1 MKTLK
6 NILWAVALACAL
18 PILSGCSAGELE
30 KPEIKTLDAPV
41 VTAVLNDVKVELE
54 WTPVINATSYK
65 VEYKNAT
72 ETEFAPAGTVSY
84 SPYVFEN
91 LELSNTYDFRVKALC
106 GETESAWS
114 EIVTVE
120 VVRLLPVPAVT
131 FNPGI
136 TYIDVKWKAI
146 EGVETYRVEYKAPA
160 SAEYVEAYKG
170 DGIDVEYAVKL
181 NDLDPDTSYDIRMS
195 CLAEGYNETF
205 TEVFTIKTTAA
216 PSRFIKT
223 ADEFIAW
230 LASVD
235 GMNEETAALGAD
247 IDMEGKEFTSATGFA
262 GALEGQGYSIRNLK
276 TDKPLFE
283 NFSGIISDIVIDES
297 CEFTVP
303 VGNKIFGIIAK
314 KSQGGTFNSVI
325 NKADVTCTATANL
338 DSYIIMGGLVGTAYN
353 ATFTNCENSGKI
365 KFDATGYHHRSTGIG
380 GLVGYTESSTY
391 DSCVNSGAVTLLADY
406 GDPNTR
412 FDESVISSNPNVG
425 VNLGGVVG
433 CGMDFS
439 TASYCTNEAT
449 GVITFKHTKY
459 DSLAQQKGT
468 YRQVSIGGIV
478 GRARGNMTQCKNY
491 AAINVSATG
500 SVQNDYW
507 RRDQYLFNIG
517 GVAGA
522 GRYALSFESC
532 VNKGNISFANHN
544 STFQSRDV
552 SAVGGICGWQDYDAS
567 EILEGCADIFAY
579 YCIME
584 GNMAK
589 KDDVKMV
596 KIKLFK
602 DNNPIPKKYRNI
614 HYRYTSY
621 VETLDDLYN
630 SLIENGIEIV
640 NDESEVG
647 GSIESSVD
655 FGTIE
660 DVDKYGVIRITKLP
674 IPDIIRNAVHHYAG
688 EPYYNIVI
696 NDLDAYGLEL
706 LEYRYDT
713 PMYLYRKPNSKIFD
727 NVMLENNTTYFY
739 CGKPD
744 GIKITLEDFS
754 KDIRGEFKTENISLN
769 GIARDYLDK
778 LVDSIIG
785 TSNPG
790 LVYDENGNSYIFAR
804 VEYG

>member
-1 MKTLK
+1 MKKIK

-41 VTAVLNDVKVELE
+41 VTAILNDVKVELE

-146 EGVETYRVEYKAPA
+146 EGTETYRVEYKGPEATDFI
-160 SAEYVEAYKG
+160 EAYKG
-170 DGIDVEYAVKL
+170 DGLDCQYTVKL
-181 NDLDPDTSYDIRMS
+181 NDLAPDTSYDIRMS

-262 GALEGQGYSIRNLK
+262 GALEGQGYSIKNLK

-283 NFSGIISDIVIDES
+283 NFSGIISDIIIDES

-338 DSYIIMGGLVGTAYN
+338 NSYIIMGGLAGTAYES
-353 ATFTNCENSGKI
+353 TFNYCENSGKI

-391 DSCVNSGAVTLLADY
+391 DSCVNRGPVTILGDY
-406 GDPNTR
+406 GDPNTK
-412 FDESVISSNPNVG
+412 FDETVVEGNPNVG
-425 VNLGGVVG
+425 INLGGIVG

-439 TASYCTNEAT
+439 TDSYCTFMSCRNEAT
-449 GVITFKHTKY
+449 GVITLTHTKY
-459 DSLAQQKGT
+459 NKLASNDAK
-468 YRQVSIGGIV
+468 RQVSVGGIL
-478 GRARGNMTQCKNY
+478 GRARGNMSSCKNL
-491 AAINVSATG
+491 APINVTATG
-500 SVQNDYW
+500 VDDSGNTDLNDYW
-507 RRDQYLFNIG
+507 KRTNYLFNIG
-517 GVAGA
+517 GLAGA
-522 GRYALSFESC
+522 GRWALSFESC
-532 VNKGNISFANHN
+532 VNSGDISVAYYG
-544 STFQSRDV
+544 SGYKSADV
-552 SAVGGICGWQDYDAS
+552 TAIGGICGWQDYADD
-567 EILEGCADIFAY
+567 EILENCADFFGY
-579 YCIME
+579 YCINE
-584 GNMAK
+584 GSITVTGEGAAAVGGIFGVNGRQIGNKVTKSCKITYSGRDGFVGGLVGMASGNAYSR
-589 KDDVKMV
+589 MV
-596 KIKLFK
+596 K
-602 DNNPIPKKYRNI
+602 
-614 HYRYTSY
+614 
-621 VETLDDLYN
+621 
-630 SLIENGIEIV
+630 
-640 NDESEVG
+640 
-647 GSIESSVD
+647 SST
-655 FGTIE
+655 FEGTIE
-660 DVDKYGVIRITKLP
+660 ATRVYHGFTDDDRFFSIGGLIGW
-674 IPDIIRNAVHHYAG
+674 NENNQG
-688 EPYYNIVI
+688 E
-696 NDLDAYGLEL
+696 AL
-706 LEYRYDT
+706 LERDAT
-713 PMYLYRKPNSKIFD
+713 PCKFSGSVTCTNAATSVGMIVGCVNGDKVITIGNESNPIQASGTFARKELEPITITSSNLNTYAIGYL
-727 NVMLENNTTYFY
+727 
-739 CGKPD
+739 PD
-744 GIKITLEDFS
+744 GHQTTIHVTC
-754 KDIRGEFKTENISLN
+754 
-769 GIARDYLDK
+769 
-778 LVDSIIG
+778 
-785 TSNPG
+785 SN
-790 LVYDENGNSYIFAR
+790 N
-804 VEYG
+804 

>member
-170 DGIDVEYAVKL
+170 NGTDVEYAVKL

-283 NFSGIISDIVIDES
+283 NFSGIISDIIIDES

-338 DSYIIMGGLVGTAYN
+338 NSYIIMGGLAGTAYES
-353 ATFTNCENSGKI
+353 TFNKCENSGKI
-365 KFDATGYHHRSTGIG
+365 KFDATGYNHRSTGIG

-391 DSCVNSGAVTLLADY
+391 DSCVNSGTVTLLADY

-439 TASYCTNEAT
+439 TASYCTFISCRNEAT

-532 VNKGNISFANHN
+532 VNKGNISFTNHN

-584 GNMAK
+584 GNITVTGEGTAAVGGIFGVNGMQIGNSVSKSCTISYEGRQGAIGGLVGMANGNAYESR
-589 KDDVKMV
+589 MV
-596 KIKLFK
+596 KCSTFEGSILATRNFHDISSDDKYFSVGGLIGYNASNTGEVLLERGGQPCKFAGSLTCTNAACAVGMLVGCV
-602 DNNPIPKKYRNI
+602 DGTSEITIGNADNPIQASGTFARKELEPI
-614 HYRYTSY
+614 TITSSNLN
-621 VETLDDLYN
+621 T
-630 SLIENGIEIV
+630 
-640 NDESEVG
+640 
-647 GSIESSVD
+647 
-655 FGTIE
+655 
-660 DVDKYGVIRITKLP
+660 
-674 IPDIIRNAVHHYAG
+674 YAIG
-688 EPYYNIVI
+688 
-696 NDLDAYGLEL
+696 
-706 LEYRYDT
+706 
-713 PMYLYRKPNSKIFD
+713 YL
-727 NVMLENNTTYFY
+727 
-739 CGKPD
+739 PD
-744 GIKITLEDFS
+744 GHQTTIHVTC
-754 KDIRGEFKTENISLN
+754 
-769 GIARDYLDK
+769 
-778 LVDSIIG
+778 
-785 TSNPG
+785 SN
-790 LVYDENGNSYIFAR
+790 N
-804 VEYG
+804 

>member
-6 NILWAVALACAL
+6 NILWAVVLVCAL

-41 VTAVLNDVKVELE
+41 VTAILNDVKVSLE

-72 ETEFAPAGTVSY
+72 EAEFAPAGTVSY
-84 SPYVFEN
+84 SPFVFEN

-106 GETESAWS
+106 GETESAWA

-160 SAEYVEAYKG
+160 SEEYEEAYKG
-170 DGIDVEYAVKL
+170 NGTDVEYAVKL

-216 PSRFIKT
+216 PSSFINT

-262 GALEGQGYSIRNLK
+262 GALEGQGYSIKNLK

-314 KSQGGTFNSVI
+314 KSQGATFNSVI

-338 DSYIIMGGLVGTAYN
+338 NSYIIMGGLAGTAYES
-353 ATFTNCENSGKI
+353 TFNKCENSGKI
-365 KFDATGYHHRSTGIG
+365 KFDATGYNHRSTGIG

-391 DSCVNSGAVTLLADY
+391 DSCVNSGTVTLLADY
-406 GDPNTR
+406 GDPNTK

-439 TASYCTNEAT
+439 TASYCTFISCRNEAT

-584 GNMAK
+584 GNITVTGEGTAAVGGIFGVNGMQIGNSVSKSCTISYEGRQGAIGGLVGMANGNAYESR
-589 KDDVKMV
+589 MV
-596 KIKLFK
+596 KCSTFEGSILATRNFHDISSDDKYFSVGGLLGYNASNTGEVLLERGGQPCKFAGSLTCTNAAYAVGMLVGCV
-602 DNNPIPKKYRNI
+602 DGTSEITIGNADNPIQA
-614 HYRYTSY
+614 S
-621 VETLDDLYN
+621 
-630 SLIENGIEIV
+630 
-640 NDESEVG
+640 
-647 GSIESSVD
+647 
-655 FGTIE
+655 GT
-660 DVDKYGVIRITKLP
+660 
-674 IPDIIRNAVHHYAG
+674 
-688 EPYYNIVI
+688 
-696 NDLDAYGLEL
+696 
-706 LEYRYDT
+706 
-713 PMYLYRKPNSKIFD
+713 
-727 NVMLENNTTYFY
+727 
-739 CGKPD
+739 
-744 GIKITLEDFS
+744 
-754 KDIRGEFKTENISLN
+754 
-769 GIARDYLDK
+769 
-778 LVDSIIG
+778 
-785 TSNPG
+785 
-790 LVYDENGNSYIFAR
+790 FAR
-804 VEYG
+804 KELEPITITSSNLNTYAIGYLPDDHKTTIHVTCSNN